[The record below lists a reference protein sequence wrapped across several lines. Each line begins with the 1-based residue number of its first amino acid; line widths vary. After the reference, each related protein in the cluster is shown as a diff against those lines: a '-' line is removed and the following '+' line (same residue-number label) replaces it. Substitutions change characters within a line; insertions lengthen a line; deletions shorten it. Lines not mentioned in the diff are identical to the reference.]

1 MIRNAL
7 KNNEDGGS
15 EHFHGSKCIVE
26 YETPCKDDV
35 WYRYENIDFKNESG
49 EKVTDNSQA
58 GFLLSFGPFW
68 NGRFQIFRHR
78 AFLSLKI
85 FNSLYRT
92 HQEKQKTNLRSK
104 IMPLESSINI
114 KKP

>member
-1 MIRNAL
+1 MGGKEKILKYSTSKSFLQVAFDPKLGRGVIRNAL

-58 GFLLSFGPFW
+58 GFFM
-68 NGRFQIFRHR
+68 R
-78 AFLSLKI
+78 SL
-85 FNSLYRT
+85 
-92 HQEKQKTNLRSK
+92 
-104 IMPLESSINI
+104 
-114 KKP
+114 